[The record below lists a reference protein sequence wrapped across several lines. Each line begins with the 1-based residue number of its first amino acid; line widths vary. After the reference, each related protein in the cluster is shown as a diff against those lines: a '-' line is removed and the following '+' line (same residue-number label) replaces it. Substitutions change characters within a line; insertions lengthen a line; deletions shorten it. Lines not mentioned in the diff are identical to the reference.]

1 MFFKKM
7 KLRKTSV
14 KVSYGVPT
22 ITLKKLILS
31 NPMRITL
38 LVIIFLVI
46 PLFEILLFEAILFG
60 LLCLKVIWLEVF
72 LARDFL
78 TWAEVIN
85 LSNLKSTILCY
96 LTELSTELAIKPL
109 ASAESGLKNTVLE
122 VISLT
127 VIFLEVLL
135 FKFFFSELLDFSRKS
150 LSRENK
156 VVSIRLKIRAYF
168 WCRERE
174 RRKKPGTPKK
184 VETENGRKPKGWR
197 LMV

>member
-7 KLRKTSV
+7 KPRNTSV
-14 KVSYGVPT
+14 KLSYGVTT

-31 NPMRITL
+31 NPMKITI
-38 LVIIFLVI
+38 LVVIFLVI

-78 TWAEVIN
+78 TWAEFIN

-135 FKFFFSELLDFSRKS
+135 FKFFFFGVARLFQKKLEQRK
-150 LSRENK
+150 
-156 VVSIRLKIRAYF
+156 
-168 WCRERE
+168 
-174 RRKKPGTPKK
+174 
-184 VETENGRKPKGWR
+184 
-197 LMV
+197 